1 MFIREIKL
9 ILRTNKVLDRSK
21 IAEFISTEE
30 GRRAFENI
38 QYDIITLYPGI
49 GYLENDISNSTNSF
63 IDTELRVAVEAGKI
77 YSLEA
82 FLTFQSANAGTGI
95 GIAFTLP
102 TDVSLSFEW
111 QHNFTPTTK
120 SGGYNNAS
128 GTVSSDSA
136 GVPVINSN
144 IPLSGSGLVK
154 ADNSGD
160 IILRFRSS
168 NINQVTLKGGLCV
181 LRLNQVV

>member
-1 MFIREIKL
+1 MIRQTKQPLSRE
-9 ILRTNKVLDRSK
+9 K
-21 IAEFISTEE
+21 ISEFIGTIE
-30 GRRAFENI
+30 GRRAFEDI
-38 QYDIITLYPGI
+38 QRDIITLFPGI
-49 GYLENDISNSTNSF
+49 GYLENDVSNSTNTF
-63 IDTELRVAVEAGKI
+63 IDTELRVAVETGKV

-95 GIAFTLP
+95 GIAFSLP

-111 QHNFTPTTK
+111 QHNFTPSTK
-120 SGGYNNAS
+120 SGGYNNLS

-144 IPLSGSGLVK
+144 IPLTGSGLIK

-160 IILRFRSS
+160 VILQFRSS
-168 NINQVTLKGGLCV
+168 NINQVTLKGGMCV